1 MDFSDSIVLRNVKAH
16 VQAAIVSMAVVIWDV
31 SKAGRGIIVIKEMSY
46 QVYINLIYPINIMRF
61 IQCLQFIY
69 TCAYMNMP
77 KMGLMQNKIIGW
89 FICITFWYMYMYDLN
104 LNACAFMKKKIEISK

>member
-16 VQAAIVSMAVVIWDV
+16 VQAAIVSMAVV
-31 SKAGRGIIVIKEMSY
+31 SY

-61 IQCLQFIY
+61 IQCLQFMY

-89 FICITFWYMYMYDLN
+89 FIFIAFWYMYMYDLN

>member
-69 TCAYMNMP
+69 IYMCIHEYAKNGINA
-77 KMGLMQNKIIGW
+77 KQNYW
-89 FICITFWYMYMYDLN
+89 MVYLYSVLVHVHV
-104 LNACAFMKKKIEISK
+104 